1 MPISRRIVL
10 KSLGAASFLP
20 ARIGAAEDERLKI
33 AGRVVEVSVTPIGS
47 SIIRI
52 SVAAIEGG
60 RPQPIPADG
69 SLVRLDWGSPI
80 LRLTSLAEPRVV
92 ACGGS
97 RVTVSGRPLTIRI
110 EAEDGRL
117 VQRLRVDARPA
128 RSRSTRETARCSG
141 WARAAR
147 SSTAGAPPTG

>member
-60 RPQPIPADG
+60 G
-69 SLVRLDWGSPI
+69 
-80 LRLTSLAEPRVV
+80 
-92 ACGGS
+92 
-97 RVTVSGRPLTIRI
+97 
-110 EAEDGRL
+110 
-117 VQRLRVDARPA
+117 
-128 RSRSTRETARCSG
+128 RSRSRPTG
-141 WARAAR
+141 R
-147 SSTAGAPPTG
+147 SSGSIGARRSSASRRWPSPGWSPAAAPG